1 MSRQSLI
8 DRIRARCID
17 DGGCLIWQGMT
28 TPAGMPKLDRSRTAR
43 RALWEAEHGEPV
55 PEGKLLTPTCGNKL
69 CMSHIEPMTPKES
82 KALAAARGAYKGQA
96 RVRKRTQTMRAKSRY
111 SEEVIEAIR
120 QAETPQEASEQFG
133 VSLPYAYAI
142 RSGQAR
148 APLTTPFAGLGA
160 RNA

>member
-1 MSRQSLI
+1 MTQPSLVA
-8 DRIRARCID
+8 RIKARCIE
-17 DGGCLIWQGMT
+17 DGGCLLWQGMT
-28 TPAGMPKLDRSRTAR
+28 TPAGMPKLDRTRTAR

-55 PEGKLLTPTCGNKL
+55 PQGMLLTPTCGHKL
-69 CMSHIEPMTPKES
+69 CMRHLEPMTPKDS
-82 KALAAARGAYKGQA
+82 KAVAAARGAYKSAA
-96 RVRKRTQTMRAKSRY
+96 RVRKRVQTVRARSRY
-111 SEEVIEAIR
+111 SEEVVEAIR
-120 QAETPQEASEQFG
+120 QAETPQEASERFG